1 MRVIAGEFR
10 GRKLTTPEGLAT
22 RPILDRVKGA
32 LFDWLGARMALPGS
46 LPAVNVCDLF
56 CGGGSQGI
64 EAVSRGAAFAAFVE
78 SQPDALQC
86 LRTNIATLK
95 IERRCQ
101 IVNRPAES
109 AVFKTPDDR
118 GFSIVFVDP
127 PYRLSEDLSPGS
139 IMGRVAARIGREIA
153 TEQGAFVAW
162 RHDESCKLPATL
174 PNGWATIDR
183 RTWGSNAI
191 TMYTQQDNE
200 AAR

>member
-10 GRKLTTPEGLAT
+10 GRKLSTPEGLNT

-32 LFDWLGARMALPGS
+32 LFDWLGSRLALPGS

-64 EAVSRGAAFAAFVE
+64 EAISRGAAFAAFVE
-78 SQPDALQC
+78 TQPDALKC
-86 LRTNIATLK
+86 LRENIATLK
-95 IERRCQ
+95 IANRGQ

-109 AVFKTPDDR
+109 AVFKTPDGR
-118 GFSIVFVDP
+118 GFSIIFVDP
-127 PYRLSEDLSPGS
+127 PYRLSEDLSPAS
-139 IMGRVAARIGREIA
+139 VMGRVVARIGKEIR
-153 TEQGAFVAW
+153 TEPDAIVAW
-162 RHDESCKLPATL
+162 RHDESCRLPTTL
-174 PNGWATIDR
+174 PNGWVTIDR

-191 TMYTQQDNE
+191 TMFSRAENE